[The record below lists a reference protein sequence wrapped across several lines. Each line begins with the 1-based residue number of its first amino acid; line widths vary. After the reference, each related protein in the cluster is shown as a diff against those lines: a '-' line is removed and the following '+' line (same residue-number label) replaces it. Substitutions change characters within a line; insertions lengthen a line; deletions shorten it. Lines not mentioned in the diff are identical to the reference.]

1 MNRKTWLIGGGGL
14 LVLFLLYRWYASQQA
29 ASSTTA
35 ATGADTTGTTST
47 QEASDYASLAGAIQ
61 QDEANI
67 AGLQT
72 ATTATGTTT
81 ATTATGTTDPTA
93 TSTTDPFAADLASI
107 LSGQSA
113 QTDTLTQ
120 ALAGLTP
127 TPTPAPAAAPAP
139 APVYVYVAAPSNA
152 TPNPSSGGAVAPV
165 SHAPSGTPKLSALN
179 AIEKASGY
187 IAAPFGVLES
197 KIAPKSGYTIR
208 GLGGGNWAYVPA
220 TYTAAAV
227 KALKLPKSLVG
238 KKRTT

>member
-1 MNRKTWLIGGGGL
+1 MNRKTLLIGGGGL
-14 LVLFLLYRWYASQQA
+14 LVLFLLYRWYANQQAA
-29 ASSTTA
+29 ASSTT
-35 ATGADTTGTTST
+35 TGADTTGATSA

-72 ATTATGTTT
+72 AAAATT
-81 ATTATGTTDPTA
+81 ATTATG
-93 TSTTDPFAADLASI
+93 TTDPFAADLASI

-127 TPTPAPAAAPAP
+127 TAAAPAP

-152 TPNPSSGGAVAPV
+152 TPNPSSGGAVAPA

-179 AIEKASGY
+179 AIETASGY
-187 IAAPFGVLES
+187 IAAPFGVLLS
-197 KIAPKSGYTIR
+197 AIAPKSGYTIR

-227 KALKLPKSLVG
+227 KALKLPTSLIG
-238 KKRTT
+238 QKRTT

>member
-14 LVLFLLYRWYASQQA
+14 LVLFLLYRWYANQQAA

-72 ATTATGTTT
+72 ATTATGTT
-81 ATTATGTTDPTA
+81 
-93 TSTTDPFAADLASI
+93 DPFAADLASI

-113 QTDTLTQ
+113 QTDALTQ

-127 TPTPAPAAAPAP
+127 TPAPAP

-152 TPNPSSGGAVAPV
+152 TPNPSSGGAVAPA
-165 SHAPSGTPKLSALN
+165 SHAPSGTPKLSTLN

-187 IAAPFGVLES
+187 IAAPFGVLSS

-227 KALKLPKSLVG
+227 KALKLPTSLVG
-238 KKRTT
+238 QRRTT

>member
-81 ATTATGTTDPTA
+81 ATTATGTTDP
-93 TSTTDPFAADLASI
+93 FAADLASI

-113 QTDTLTQ
+113 QTDALTQ

-127 TPTPAPAAAPAP
+127 TPTPAPAAAPAPAPAP

-227 KALKLPKSLVG
+227 KALKLPTSLIG

>member
-72 ATTATGTTT
+72 ATTATG
-81 ATTATGTTDPTA
+81 
-93 TSTTDPFAADLASI
+93 TTDPFAADLASI